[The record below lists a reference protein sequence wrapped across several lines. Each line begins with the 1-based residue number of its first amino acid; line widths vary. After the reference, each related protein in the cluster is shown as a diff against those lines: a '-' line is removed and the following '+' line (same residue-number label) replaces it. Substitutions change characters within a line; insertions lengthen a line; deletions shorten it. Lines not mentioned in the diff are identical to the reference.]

1 MKEAAHSR
9 KSPESPSISKGV
21 FALVALIL
29 ILLVVQFSL
38 SANPKGIVKGV
49 KTEKLNAEENEK
61 VSKAKERLQNT
72 IEDQFNDIKNQVT
85 QLDPEDVVQSSPQV
99 QKIIRDLKELQGVPK
114 EELRNV
120 CENMCKSL

>member
-1 MKEAAHSR
+1 MKETAHSR
-9 KSPESPSISKGV
+9 KSPEPPSISKGV

-49 KTEKLNAEENEK
+49 KTEKMQVEENEK